1 MFTEEQF
8 DRLAKTYMDGVFRL
22 AFNYLKSR
30 SEADDV
36 TQNVLIKLYRTDKEF
51 ESREHIK
58 NWLFRVT
65 VNECKKA
72 FLSPWR
78 RAEAIDD
85 HEEELSFIT
94 PEHSEL
100 FHAVMGLPK
109 KYRAAIYLHY
119 YEDYP
124 TAEIADILG
133 VPDATVRTRLRRGR
147 EMLKN
152 TLLEA
157 GQNAE

>member
-8 DRLAKTYMDGVFRL
+8 DRLARTYMDSVFRL
-22 AFNYLKSR
+22 AFNYLKSP
-30 SEADDV
+30 SEADDI

-51 ESREHIK
+51 ESQAHIK

-65 VNECKKA
+65 VNECKRA

-78 RAEAIDD
+78 QAGAIEDYA
-85 HEEELSFIT
+85 EELSFVS

-100 FHAVMGLPK
+100 FYSVMELPK

-119 YEDYP
+119 YEDYS
-124 TAEIADILG
+124 TDEIADILG
-133 VPDATVRTRLRRGR
+133 IPSSTVRTQLRRGR
-147 EMLKN
+147 ELLKN
-152 TLLEA
+152 NLLEA
-157 GQNAE
+157 QQNA